1 MFHFVVVA
9 LMGRIFFPVCISNW
23 LLLVYGKAVDFVY
36 YVNIAL
42 GDLTGFSN
50 NISDN
55 NNVSNINYLRCSR

>member
-1 MFHFVVVA
+1 M
-9 LMGRIFFPVCISNW
+9 
-23 LLLVYGKAVDFVY
+23 VYGKAVDFVY